1 MEPQEGGTL
10 MNDISALIKET
21 HRTPQALLPHENTVG
36 KESSGNHDGT
46 LIVGCLLVLLLP
58 SRFSCVQLC
67 AIPWSEPNPDMTQ
80 SCRATPFPRLSQ
92 CFGNTGSFFD
102 SFRLT
107 VMLELGNHNP
117 SDLVPATHELT
128 TMGQVSRKR
137 AAVSH

>member
-1 MEPQEGGTL
+1 MELQEGGTL
-10 MNDISALIKET
+10 MNDISTLIKKT
-21 HRTPQALLPHENTVG
+21 HRTPQALLPRENTAE
-36 KESSGNHDGT
+36 KEPSCNHDGT
-46 LIVGCLLVLLLP
+46 LIVGCPLLLLP
-58 SRFSCVQLC
+58 SHFSCVRLC
-67 AIPWSEPNPDMTQ
+67 VIPWSEPNPDMTQ

-117 SDLVPATHELT
+117 SDLVSATHELT
-128 TMGQVSRKR
+128 AMGQVSRKR